1 MKALTGSRQQKIRL
15 KSDIGRV
22 SISGWIMATI
32 SSSVLLC
39 ISTPPCDVNLSRHSS
54 QFPITISDNSSC
66 FSKNQQVGS
75 LIIQHACIT
84 PGCCFK
90 SEEENQHSLA
100 PPLFQVVPQHIMC
113 VSHMIPDMA
122 VTYWDLLTW
131 VLSMNVQLPRQLN
144 PMKTWQLMYS
154 PWWLGGFFFE
164 VRISFC

>member
-1 MKALTGSRQQKIRL
+1 MIRYVHEKPWQALGTRRSVWNQTSEGSLFQDEL
-15 KSDIGRV
+15 WLPFPPLYYFV
-22 SISGWIMATI
+22 SLHRPASK
-32 SSSVLLC
+32 
-39 ISTPPCDVNLSRHSS
+39 
-54 QFPITISDNSSC
+54 FPITISDNSSC

-90 SEEENQHSLA
+90 SEEENQHSLS

-113 VSHMIPDMA
+113 VSHMIHDMA

-131 VLSMNVQLPRQLN
+131 VLSMNSWKRKPRQLN

-154 PWWLGGFFFE
+154 PWWLEGFYW
-164 VRISFC
+164 S